1 MFVDG
6 YKDADYWLRRF
17 EVDPL
22 SAKVQRDFQLK
33 IERLVVLDYVIRNT
47 DRGNDN
53 WLIRYDQPNIQSAA
67 VTSGELEDATVSKDE
82 FVFSCILHFDDRK
95 TVRYC
100 NVTVVVFNYLTA
112 CCRYLTVSHMVNKLH
127 SSDSL
132 LLCSQKV
139 LLKSY
144 CLHAMWYLIVSQMV
158 KKLHNSDSLLLCSQ
172 KMLLK
177 PYFCLLGCYIM

>member
-1 MFVDG
+1 VDG

-33 IERLVVLDYVIRNT
+33 FERLVVLDYVIRNT

-67 VTSGELEDATVSKDE
+67 VTSGELEDVTVSKNE
-82 FVFSCILHFDDRK
+82 FDFSCILHFDDKK
-95 TVRYC
+95 TVC
-100 NVTVVVFNYLTA
+100 NCSATAAIFIVVTA
-112 CCRYLTVSHMVNKLH
+112 CCRVFDSQMVKLDR
-127 SSDSL
+127 SGSL
-132 LLCSQKV
+132 LLRSRKV

-144 CLHAMWYLIVSQMV
+144 CLHALGHLMVSQMV
-158 KKLHNSDSLLLCSQ
+158 KKLHNSDSLLLC
-172 KMLLK
+172 
-177 PYFCLLGCYIM
+177 